1 MANTPWRRSTI
12 PLEVDAGVVHTE
24 SATVP
29 TAPIAA
35 EGTYWVR
42 DDTPNVPMFTDDAG
56 TDFVLTAR
64 SWAVVTQQTLNDT
77 PTNVTILSS
86 LGAGVQT
93 PAWVLIKAD
102 SGASNTYFRRQL
114 YTYYNDGGVALGS
127 IEDQGLEQRRG
138 LTTATATLAIS
149 GSDIVV
155 TVTGEAATTIDW
167 TIYYFTKDT
176 VEGGVAAGGAT
187 PGVYPILTTT
197 TLTTPATLAIGD
209 YQRYD
214 PSGGTF
220 QIDMPAGP
228 TRGEMVG
235 LKNVTSDTTAITLDG
250 NGSNVENPTTFSLA
264 SSASVSGDGIG
275 LLYQYDGTQWLIV

>member
-1 MANTPWRRSTI
+1 MSSTPWRRDPRKLQVS
-12 PLEVDAGVVHTE
+12 AGVEHTE
-24 SATVP
+24 TSA
-29 TAPIAA
+29 APSTP
-35 EGTYWVR
+35 GPGDGMFWVR
-42 DDTPNVPMFTDDAG
+42 DDSPNVPMFTDDAG

-64 SWAVVTQQTLNDT
+64 SWAVVTQETLNAT
-77 PTNVTILSS
+77 PANVTILSS
-86 LGAGVQT
+86 LASGAQT

-114 YTYYNDGGVALGS
+114 YTYYNDAGVALWS

-155 TVTGEAATTIDW
+155 TVTGEAATTINW
-167 TIYYFTKDT
+167 TIYYLTNDT
-176 VEGGVAAGGAT
+176 LEGGVAAGGAT

-235 LKNVTSDTTAITLDG
+235 IKNVTSSATAITLDG
-250 NGSNVENPTTFSLA
+250 NGNDVEDPTTFSLGA
-264 SSASVSGDGIG
+264 SASVSGDGIG
-275 LLYQYDGTQWLIV
+275 LLYQYDGTQWLLI